1 MLEELGLS
9 VRQRARE
16 TVLVVGAATD
26 PGPVREQNEDAVLL
40 TEPESE
46 LARSHGVLLA
56 VADGMGGY
64 QRGEVAAQLAIETL
78 REVFYGSPLEPTEIP
93 QRLRVAIRQANER
106 IYGEWQPLGEEHL
119 MGTTLVAAVIRE
131 HDLTVANVGDSRA
144 YLIRAKRAT
153 QITRDHSLVAEQVAA
168 GMMSEEEARESQYR
182 NVITRAL
189 GHRHR
194 VDVDIFELRLL
205 SDDRLVL
212 TTDGVHDFVSVDEI
226 ASTALAHPPDEAARR
241 LVELAIAHQ
250 TNDNATAVVAWVK
263 PVVEEEPVSVET
275 GGPNR
280 LMVVLVLLGLLIFIA
295 IVAVILALG
304 YGG

>member
-1 MLEELGLS
+1 LS
-9 VRQRARE
+9 VRQRVRE

-26 PGPVREQNEDAVLL
+26 SGPVREQNEDAVLL
-40 TEPESE
+40 TDPQSE
-46 LARSHGVLLA
+46 QARRSGVLLA

-64 QRGEVAAQLAIETL
+64 QRGEVAAQLAIETV
-78 REVFYGSPLEPTEIP
+78 REVFYSIPLEPTEIP
-93 QRLRVAIRQANER
+93 HRLRAALRQANER
-106 IYGEWQPLGEEHL
+106 IYSEWQPLGDEHL
-119 MGTTLVAAVIRE
+119 MGTTLVVAVVR
-131 HDLTVANVGDSRA
+131 DDQLTVGNVGDSRA

-189 GHRHR
+189 GHRQR
-194 VDVDIFELRLL
+194 VDVDLFELRLL

-212 TTDGVHDFVSVDEI
+212 TSDGVHDVVSADEI
-226 ASTALAHPPDEAARR
+226 AATVLAYPPEEAARR
-241 LVELAIAHQ
+241 LVELAITHQ
-250 TNDNATAVVAWVK
+250 TNDNATAVVAWVR
-263 PVVEEEPVSVET
+263 PVVEEEAVPVEADR
-275 GGPNR
+275 PPR
-280 LMVVLVLLGLLIFIA
+280 LMVLLVLLGLLVFIG